1 MVYYKED
8 QMTESLVLNNGKE
21 IYDTSSY
28 IYVVFPLQGPSL
40 LDVLSASFEKPLSWA
55 AKSYLC
61 SQIVHCVKYLHT
73 NLSVAHLDLK
83 VENIVFTK
91 DLKLSLIDFGM
102 S

>member
-8 QMTESLVLNNGKE
+8 QMTEPLVLNNGKE
-21 IYDTSSY
+21 IYDTRSY

-40 LDVLSASFEKPLSWA
+40 LDLLSASFEKPLSWA
-55 AKSYLC
+55 AKRYLC